1 MSTQRKQGNPETASR
16 LLGKARTAALAAV
29 TLVALA
35 GCGSSDDYT
44 TAPAGGSA
52 EGAVADLAVADSPLG
67 RIVVNGRKMTAYYF
81 TKDTPDSG
89 KSACVGD
96 CLKAWPPITTTATT
110 PSASGV
116 TGKVG
121 TITLADGSKQVT
133 VNGRPLYL
141 FAKDTKP
148 GDLLG
153 QGVGS
158 VWYVLSPDGT
168 MVTAEAPS
176 TPAY

>member
-89 KSACVGD
+89 KSACVVSSR
-96 CLKAWPPITTTATT
+96 KWTT
-110 PSASGV
+110 PSSSVAWQRACLKLPRDARFLNSCPGHC
-116 TGKVG
+116 
-121 TITLADGSKQVT
+121 TLPRKACRALWFCRYRKT
-133 VNGRPLYL
+133 C
-141 FAKDTKP
+141 
-148 GDLLG
+148 
-153 QGVGS
+153 
-158 VWYVLSPDGT
+158 
-168 MVTAEAPS
+168 
-176 TPAY
+176 